1 MLNLLKF
8 RTKSYL
14 KKNKSSRSSIPYD
27 QSAKVGIIFTI
38 EDLKKHELIK
48 AFIKKLEGDGKKV
61 EVITFLPRDKQ
72 NYEFLFDF
80 FTDKEISFWGHN
92 TSDKAVRF
100 SDIAFDYLFYLD
112 TEPNPL
118 ILNLLARSKAKCR
131 VGKYWEDTKSYFE
144 FMIESTGDTKLLID
158 GMFKYTSLL
167 R

>member
-14 KKNKSSRSSIPYD
+14 KKNKSSRLSLPYNQSDSI
-27 QSAKVGIIFTI
+27 GIIFTI
-38 EDLKKHELIK
+38 EDLKKHEMIK
-48 AFIKKLEGDGKKV
+48 AFVRKLEGDGKKV
-61 EVITFLPRDKQ
+61 EVMSFLPRDKQ

-100 SDIAFDYLFYLD
+100 SEASFDYLFYLD

-118 ILNLLARSKAKCR
+118 ILNLLARSKARCR
-131 VGKYWEDTKSYFE
+131 VGKYWEEGKPFFE
-144 FMIESTGDTKLLID
+144 LMIESTGDTKILID
-158 GMFKYTSLL
+158 GMFKYTSQL